1 MLGLVKTGIVVL
13 ARKVTFVLC
22 VKGNG
27 QTEQHTK
34 VRQKVIR
41 KAYLSFQLIRAK
53 SKMTTFHNTS
63 KAFYLDQVLKVDH
76 ACI

>member
-1 MLGLVKTGIVVL
+1 MLSLVKTGIVVL
-13 ARKVTFVLC
+13 AKKDTFVLC

-27 QTEQHTK
+27 QTELQTK

-41 KAYLSFQLIRAK
+41 KAHLSFQIIRAK
-53 SKMTTFHNTS
+53 RNMTTFHNTS
-63 KAFYLDQVLKVDH
+63 KALYLDQVLKFDH

>member
-1 MLGLVKTGIVVL
+1 MLSLVKTGIVVL

-27 QTEQHTK
+27 QTELQTK

-41 KAYLSFQLIRAK
+41 KAHRAFKLSGLNV
-53 SKMTTFHNTS
+53 MTTFHNTS
-63 KAFYLDQVLKVDH
+63 KALYLDQVLKVDH